1 MLVFSVLF
9 WKTDM
14 HKKIT
19 LLLLLFLGVS
29 SGKIL
34 RAQEAEQALTQLLS
48 SHINMKGKRPVPNFM
63 LYALNR
69 KKDLEVHLGLGIKGR
84 NEEAI
89 EKDYQFRIAS
99 ITKTFVST
107 IILQLKEEGKL
118 KYSDKVSTYLSAI
131 DSIRYDQFHYFE
143 GKSYTA
149 DIDIEMLLQHR
160 SGIADI
166 FTDAQTR
173 FNLSVLTHKKRQF
186 TPVKVVDRYFKYK
199 LHKKALFK
207 PGEGYHYSDMN
218 YMLLGFI
225 IEQIEG
231 MPLHEAY
238 RNRILDPLALKD
250 TYHEYL
256 ESPRGSLKQIDA
268 YLNRINLTQKVNTS
282 YEWAGGGLISTTRD
296 LGTFIQAIFDLKL
309 FKERSTLME
318 MISLEKTQQ
327 FDKGA
332 GMGIFHYDLMGM
344 DFYGHGGFYGS
355 LLIFNPKEE
364 ILLSMNVG
372 QANAP
377 FDAEKLVGEIVKIM
391 QESES

>member
-1 MLVFSVLF
+1 MIILLCVLGC
-9 WKTDM
+9 KY
-14 HKKIT
+14 
-19 LLLLLFLGVS
+19 LQ
-29 SGKIL
+29 
-34 RAQEAEQALTQLLS
+34 AQPAEQALTDLLTAQL
-48 SHINMKGKRPVPNFM
+48 NMKGKRPVPNFM
-63 LYALNR
+63 VYALNR
-69 KKDLEVHLGLGIKGR
+69 KKGLEVHLGLGIKGR
-84 NEEAI
+84 NEDAI

-118 KYSDKVSTYLSAI
+118 RLEDKVSTYLSAV
-131 DSIRYDQFHYFE
+131 DSIRYDDFHFFE
-143 GKSYTA
+143 GNSYAA

-166 FTDAQTR
+166 FTDAETR
-173 FNLSVLTHKKRQF
+173 FNLSVLTHKKRHF
-186 TPVKVVDRYFKYK
+186 SPKKVVDLFFKYK

-207 PGEGYHYSDMN
+207 PGEGNHYSDMN

-238 RNRILDPLALKD
+238 RKRILDPLAMKN

-256 ESPRGSLKQIDA
+256 EAPRGTLKQIDA

-282 YEWAGGGLISTTRD
+282 YEWAGGGLISSTRD
-296 LGTFIQAIFDLKL
+296 LGIFIQAIFDLKL
-309 FKERSTLME
+309 FKEKSTLME
-318 MISLEKTQQ
+318 MISLEKNQK
-327 FDKGA
+327 FDKEA
-332 GMGIFHYDLMGM
+332 GMGIFHYELGGM
-344 DFYGHGGFYGS
+344 DFYGHGGYYGS

-364 ILLSMNVG
+364 ILLSINVG

-377 FDAEKLVGEIVKIM
+377 FDAEQLVSKMVEIMADPI
-391 QESES
+391 SEKKD

>member
-1 MLVFSVLF
+1 
-9 WKTDM
+9 M

-19 LLLLLFLGVS
+19 LLLLLIIGLSSSKFLS
-29 SGKIL
+29 
-34 RAQEAEQALTQLLS
+34 AQEAEQALSKLLTSQLS
-48 SHINMKGKRPVPNFM
+48 MEGKRPVPNFM

-89 EKDYQFRIAS
+89 EKNYQFRIAS

-118 KYSDKVSTYLSAI
+118 QYSDKVSHYLSGI
-131 DSIRYDQFHYFE
+131 DSIRYDDFHHYE
-143 GKSYTA
+143 GRPYSA
-149 DIDIEMLLQHR
+149 NIDIEMLLQHR

-166 FTDAQTR
+166 FTDAETR

-186 TPVKVVDRYFKYK
+186 TPVKVLDRYFKYK

-218 YMLLGFI
+218 YMLLGFV

-238 RNRILDPLALKD
+238 RKRILDPLGLKD

-256 ESPRGSLKQIDA
+256 ESPRGSLQQIDA

-282 YEWAGGGLISTTRD
+282 YEWAGGGLISTT
-296 LGTFIQAIFDLKL
+296 
-309 FKERSTLME
+309 
-318 MISLEKTQQ
+318 
-327 FDKGA
+327 
-332 GMGIFHYDLMGM
+332 
-344 DFYGHGGFYGS
+344 
-355 LLIFNPKEE
+355 
-364 ILLSMNVG
+364 
-372 QANAP
+372 
-377 FDAEKLVGEIVKIM
+377 
-391 QESES
+391 